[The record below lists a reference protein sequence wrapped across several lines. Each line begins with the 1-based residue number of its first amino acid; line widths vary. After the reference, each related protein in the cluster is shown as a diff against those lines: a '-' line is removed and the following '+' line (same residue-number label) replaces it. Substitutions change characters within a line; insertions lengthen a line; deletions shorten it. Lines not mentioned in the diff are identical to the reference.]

1 MRTAVV
7 VLGDLGRS
15 PRMQYHALALAVN
28 AGDVDLVGLEGAPL
42 HAALTAEPRLHSH
55 RLGDGAFRSRAAG
68 GRQRF
73 VWMSAARA
81 ALHASRLLRTLL
93 RLPKLDVILVQ
104 NPPAAPTLAVA
115 WLAARMRGA
124 RLIVDWHNLSHAVL
138 AVPLGEH
145 HRAVRSLMRGE
156 RRWGRRAD
164 AHLAVSHALAD
175 WLKRQ
180 WNITATVLYDRP
192 TAFFA
197 KPSLDAANEL
207 WQRLARELNLG
218 SRRLPLVVCPTSW
231 TPDEDFDLLLEALE
245 RTDRTLSA
253 EGGKDPAAADL
264 AVLLTGRGGLRDEVS
279 KRIAR
284 RDFKH
289 VAVRT
294 VWLEPADYPVLV
306 GMADAGLCLHQSSSG
321 LDLPMKLADFRGAG
335 VPACAYD
342 YAPVLGEVLTPGREG
357 VVFRDPGELTTVLL
371 ALARADLTSVP
382 AFASART
389 WLMANPVERWEE
401 QWTRVAG
408 PVLGAATPSALVQ
421 SS

>member
-1 MRTAVV
+1 
-7 VLGDLGRS
+7 
-15 PRMQYHALALAVN
+15 MQYHALALAVN

-42 HAALTAEPRLHSH
+42 HAALTAEPRLRSH
-55 RLGDGAFRSRAAG
+55 RLSDGAFKSRATG
-68 GRQRF
+68 GRRRF

-81 ALHASRLLRTLL
+81 AIQASGLLKMLL
-93 RLPKLDVILVQ
+93 RLPKPDVIIVQ

-124 RLIVDWHNLSHAVL
+124 RLIIDWHNLAHTVL

-145 HRAVRSLMRGE
+145 HRAVRSLTRAE
-156 RRWGRRAD
+156 RRWGKRAD
-164 AHLAVSHALAD
+164 AHLTVSHALAD

-180 WNITATVLYDRP
+180 WGISATVLYDRP

-197 KPSLDAANEL
+197 KPSLDAANDL
-207 WQRLARELNLG
+207 WQRLARELSLG
-218 SRRLPLVVCPTSW
+218 PRRLPLVVCPTSW

-245 RTDRTLSA
+245 RADRTLIT
-253 EGGKDPAAADL
+253 ERGKDAASPDL
-264 AVLLTGRGGLRDEVS
+264 AVLLTGRGALRDEVT
-279 KRIAR
+279 KRVAR
-284 RDFKH
+284 RDFKRI
-289 VAVRT
+289 AVRT
-294 VWLEPADYPVLV
+294 AWLEPADYPVLV

-342 YAPVLGEVLTPGREG
+342 YAPVLGEVLTPGHEG
-357 VVFRDPGELTTVLL
+357 VTFRDPGELTNLLL

-389 WLMANPVERWEE
+389 WLMADPAERWEA

-408 PVLGAATPSALVQ
+408 PVVGAASASVVH
-421 SS
+421 